1 MDHPGVEVVTTLGDT
16 CLERSVV
23 GDGAR
28 IGDMIIR
35 ATAAGYV
42 LRRSDRRDQAL
53 PVRLPYGLGAIELRA
68 IERAPRTVPRP
79 VADRRVITFLAASL
93 AVHFTVLGFAS
104 MKPVDERPPPRT
116 QGAPRPRLVANH
128 TTATRARRAPV
139 VVPSTHDID
148 QPAEQ
153 PTAEQGTA
161 TPDLPIREQVASQ
174 MIGPR
179 PQDVSASTPKPSTDL
194 KRQSGEE
201 AARHFD
207 PCADGDCG
215 LIATTRFA
223 TTSHGEQAG
232 DDFNLAPREPRELAM
247 SVVECS
253 VDAGCNTVSGTDQ
266 DDIRAAIG
274 HHIAEV
280 DACFD
285 QHPDASAAVDAR
297 IEELGTVHVS
307 AHDARAA
314 SNCIADVIA
323 KLKFSKGERDVT
335 LAFSAPRK

>member
-1 MDHPGVEVVTTLGDT
+1 MDHPAVEVVTTLGDT
-16 CLERSVV
+16 CLERAVV
-23 GDGAR
+23 ADGAR
-28 IGDMIIR
+28 IGNLIVR
-35 ATAAGYV
+35 ATPAGFV
-42 LRRSDRRDQAL
+42 LRRADGTDQAL
-53 PVRLPYGLGAIELRA
+53 PARLPYGLGALEVRA
-68 IERAPRTVPRP
+68 VMRAPRTVPRP
-79 VADRRVITFLAASL
+79 MADRRVIAFLASSL
-93 AVHFTVLGFAS
+93 AVHFTVLAFATI
-104 MKPVDERPPPRT
+104 KADERPPPRT

-128 TTATRARRAPV
+128 TTATRAERAPV
-139 VVPSTHDID
+139 VVESTHDID

-153 PTAEQGTA
+153 PTAEPGTP
-161 TPDLPIREQVASQ
+161 TPDLPINAQVASQ
-174 MIGPR
+174 MLGPQ
-179 PQDVSASTPKPSTDL
+179 PQDLSAATPKPSVDL

-207 PCADGDCG
+207 PCRDGDCG

-223 TTSHGEQAG
+223 TTSKGKQAG
-232 DDFNLAPREPRELAM
+232 DDFKLAPREPRELAM

-253 VDAGCNTVSGTDQ
+253 VDGGCNTVSGTDQ

-274 HHIAEV
+274 KHIAEV

-285 QHPDASAAVDAR
+285 QHPDASASVDAR
-297 IEELGTVHVS
+297 VEELGTVHVS

>member
-1 MDHPGVEVVTTLGDT
+1 MDHPAVEVVTTLGDT
-16 CLERSVV
+16 CLERTVV
-23 GDGAR
+23 GNRAR
-28 IGDMIIR
+28 IGDMIVR
-35 ATAAGYV
+35 ATPAGFV
-42 LRRSDRRDQAL
+42 LRRSDGSDQAL
-53 PVRLPYGLGAIELRA
+53 PARLSYGLGAIEVRA
-68 IERAPRTVPRP
+68 IVRAPRTVPRP
-79 VADRRVITFLAASL
+79 VMDRRVIAFLASSL
-93 AVHFTVLGFAS
+93 AVHFTVLAFAS
-104 MKPVDERPPPRT
+104 MKPIDERPPPRT
-116 QGAPRPRLVANH
+116 QGAPRLRLVANH
-128 TTATRARRAPV
+128 TTATRAERAPV
-139 VVPSTHDID
+139 VVPSTHDVD

-153 PTAEQGTA
+153 PTAEPGTA
-161 TPDLPIREQVASQ
+161 TPDLPIREQIASQ
-174 MIGPR
+174 MIGPQ
-179 PQDVSASTPKPSTDL
+179 PQDLSASTPKPSIDL

-223 TTSHGEQAG
+223 TTSHGKQAG
-232 DDFNLAPREPRELAM
+232 DDFKLAPREPHELAM

-253 VDAGCNTVSGTDQ
+253 VDGGCNTVSGTDQ
-266 DDIRAAIG
+266 NDIRAEIG

-297 IEELGTVHVS
+297 VEELGTVHVS

-335 LAFSAPRK
+335 LAFSAPRR